1 MSVGGQIGGL
11 YESGAAGG
19 MPPPAI
25 TDISDGYHPGYP
37 LSACNL
43 PMTPSR
49 RDHQNG
55 AAAAM
60 SDAAGVLEG
69 RVGQLEV
76 DQSEVALAQQSML
89 ASSILDRVTA
99 AQRIRARSLMRAQ
112 QTQAIM
118 VTPA

>member
-60 SDAAGVLEG
+60 SEARTGCCHAAGARMTTSDEE
-69 RVGQLEV
+69 RVAKAAG
-76 DQSEVALAQQSML
+76 A
-89 ASSILDRVTA
+89 ASGPENAVEQIVS
-99 AQRIRARSLMRAQ
+99 ARCISS
-112 QTQAIM
+112 
-118 VTPA
+118 